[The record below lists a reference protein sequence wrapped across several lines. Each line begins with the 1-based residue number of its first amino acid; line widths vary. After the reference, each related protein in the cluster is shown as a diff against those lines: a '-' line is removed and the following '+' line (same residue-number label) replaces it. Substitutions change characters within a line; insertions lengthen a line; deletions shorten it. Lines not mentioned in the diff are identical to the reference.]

1 MGPWARCKPCR
12 EEQALCWSQGTW
24 APGLPS
30 RARGG
35 PGLVVK
41 SIFVPAHCLVSLQD
55 PDKLFFPGEL
65 RGLSKLRDEK
75 YLAHSKCLLNAGS
88 YLYIPCALLTPG
100 LGKELDL
107 CWAMDLMSGDSG
119 WHSLCHVNG
128 LKSPMTSGPST
139 AAYAEWQVTP
149 TGWVVWLDCCLY

>member
-1 MGPWARCKPCR
+1 MQTLQRRTGSVLEPGHLGPRPSQQGPW
-12 EEQALCWSQGTW
+12 GTW
-24 APGLPS
+24 A
-30 RARGG
+30 GG
-35 PGLVVK
+35 EINFCACPL
-41 SIFVPAHCLVSLQD
+41 SLVSLQD

-65 RGLSKLRDEK
+65 RGLSKLRDDK
-75 YLAHSKCLLNAGS
+75 YLAHSKCLINAGS
-88 YLYIPCALLTPG
+88 YLYIPCVLLTPG

-107 CWAMDLMSGDSG
+107 CWAMDLMSGDSD

-139 AAYAEWQVTP
+139 AAYAEWQATP